1 MKEGL
6 ENTNADVKSPEDYP
20 LSQLYFYLTEGCN
33 LACRHC
39 WLAPKFDPNGSKYPK
54 LPLNLFKKAIEEALP
69 LGLQTVKLTGGEPL
83 LHPDFFAML
92 DFLIKK
98 GLGLNLETNGFLLTP
113 EIAKAIARQNNPFVS
128 VSLDGADAKTHDRI
142 RGVAGAFQK
151 ATAAVCNL
159 AEKNIKPQVI
169 MSVMQSNVDQVEAV
183 IQLAEELGA
192 GSVKFNIIQPTGRGE
207 VIHDGDNGLEV
218 KDLIKLGRKT
228 ESKLAPKTNIPLFF
242 DYPAAFRS
250 LSHIASGDGCGN
262 CGVLSILGVLP
273 SGEYALCGIGSH
285 IVVLV
290 FGKIGE
296 GSLKD
301 IWNNNTMLN
310 KLRSGLPDK
319 LTGVCSHCLMKHICL
334 GACIAQNYYR
344 TTSLWAPFWFCEQA
358 EAAGLFPDSRV
369 NLPRGFK
376 FEVQL

>member
-1 MKEGL
+1 MKEDKT
-6 ENTNADVKSPEDYP
+6 ENIQETDFP
-20 LSQLYFYLTEGCN
+20 LKQIYFYLTEGCN

-39 WLAPKFDPNGSKYPK
+39 WLAPKFDPDGSKYPK
-54 LPLNLFKKAIEEALP
+54 LPLKLFKKAIEEALP

-98 GLGLNLETNGFLLTP
+98 GLRLNLETNGFLLTP

-128 VSLDGADAKTHDRI
+128 VSLDGADAAIHDKV
-142 RGVAGAFQK
+142 RGVEGAFNK
-151 ATAAVCNL
+151 ATRAIRNL
-159 AEKNIKPQVI
+159 VENDIHPQVI
-169 MSVMQSNVDQVEAV
+169 MSIMQGNAEELEAV
-183 IQLAEELGA
+183 IELAETLGA
-192 GSVKFNIIQPTGRGE
+192 DSVKFNIIQPTGRGE
-207 VIHDGDNGLEV
+207 AIRDTDGGLMIS
-218 KDLIKLGRKT
+218 DLIDLGRKM
-228 ESKLAPKTNIPLFF
+228 EFELAPQTNLKLFF

-250 LSHIASGDGCGN
+250 LGHIASGDGCGS

-285 IVVLV
+285 IAELV
-290 FGKIGE
+290 FGKTEE

-319 LTGVCSHCLMKHICL
+319 LTGICSHCLMKHICL

-344 TTSLWAPFWFCEQA
+344 TTALWAPFWFCEQA

-369 NLPRGFK
+369 NLPFNNS
-376 FEVQL
+376 